1 MMPVVRKRYVV
12 IATAAA
18 FLLIVAGQEFYGHL
32 TSKKENILVHEPK
45 SLIPVS
51 QNWAQDQFQYTLT
64 LMGKEYSTVKMWSK
78 CNDKHTSYYENIS
91 VIFTEIPKA
100 GSSNWL
106 EALWKANGDI
116 PMNQTVRINRR
127 NFAYNRL
134 SNQKKSY
141 SDEVF
146 RNAFSFTSVRNPW
159 TRMMSGY
166 LNKMIVPVMS
176 RSMTD
181 LRMQII
187 EEMRGITDKNMLE
200 KLFPSFEEFA
210 KWLSNHDGSGNEHF
224 KPQVTMLCIPE
235 AKYDYIV
242 PLEYSALLSDEVLHL
257 IGANTKFEGSYDGT
271 TDPCVQSS
279 AVKARKM
286 LSDLDKDTIEKL
298 YQIYKMDFTLMN
310 YSNFTHPDFPLPL
323 YKHDFF
329 VSACDR
335 SE

>member
-12 IATAAA
+12 IGTAAA
-18 FLLIVAGQEFYGHL
+18 FLLIVICQEFYGHL
-32 TSKKENILVHEPK
+32 TTKKENILVHEPK
-45 SLIPVS
+45 ILIPVS

-78 CNDKHTSYYENIS
+78 CNDKHTSYYENIK

-106 EALWKANGDI
+106 QALWKANGDI
-116 PMNQTVRINRR
+116 PMNQTHVRINRR
-127 NFAYNRL
+127 NFAYHRL
-134 SNQKKSY
+134 INQKKSY
-141 SDEVF
+141 GDEVY

-159 TRMMSGY
+159 TRMVSGY
-166 LNKMIVPVMS
+166 LHKMSVPFNGTLMTVM
-176 RSMTD
+176 RK
-181 LRMQII
+181 QII
-187 EEMRGITDKNMLE
+187 EEMRGVTDKNML
-200 KLFPSFEEFA
+200 KNLFPSFDEFA
-210 KWLSNHDGSGNEHF
+210 KWLIKHDGSKNEHF

-242 PLEYSALLSDEVLHL
+242 PLEYSALLSDDVWHF

-271 TDPCVQSS
+271 TDPRVQSS
-279 AVKARKM
+279 AVNARKM

-298 YQIYKMDFTLMN
+298 YQIYRMDFSLMN

-323 YKHDFF
+323 YKHD
-329 VSACDR
+329 
-335 SE
+335 